1 MLKKSPKSSA
11 TLTMNNILNL
21 YKPVG
26 PSSFF
31 MVQSV
36 KRTLK
41 VKKAGHIGTLDP
53 KAEGVLPICL
63 DQSTRLIQFLVSLP
77 KVYLAT
83 MTLGTT
89 TDTQDA
95 TGQVLSTGDASQ
107 ITEKQVR
114 EALAGF
120 QGEQQQTPPMY
131 SAKKQNGVP
140 LYKLAR
146 NGITTDRKPVTL
158 QIYSI
163 DFLKKEDNQVIFRVK
178 CSAGTYIRTL
188 CHDVGESLG
197 CGAHMSE
204 LVREQVGQFDMQS
217 SLTIEELS
225 QAQEDGTLSQKLLET
240 ETVLDFLPE
249 IKVAPDYVAT
259 IAHGK
264 PLTKSVVLE
273 TPERFQ
279 PGMNFRVTGENGRIV
294 AIVDPVVDEE
304 GFQKLDP
311 RDTAFKLK
319 RVLV

>member
-1 MLKKSPKSSA
+1 
-11 TLTMNNILNL
+11 MNNILNL

-63 DQSTRLIQFLVSLP
+63 DRSTRLIQFLVSLP
-77 KVYLAT
+77 KVYRAT
-83 MTLGTT
+83 LTLGVT

-95 TGQVLSTGDASQ
+95 TGQVLSTGDASHV
-107 ITEKQVR
+107 TEQEVR
-114 EALAGF
+114 EVLAGF

-131 SAKKQNGVP
+131 SAKKKNGVP

-146 NGITTDRKPVTL
+146 KGITTERKPVTL

-188 CHDVGESLG
+188 CHDVGQILG
-197 CGAHMSE
+197 CGAHMSQ
-204 LVREQVGQFDMQS
+204 LVRERVGQFDIQS

-225 QAQEDGTLSQKLLET
+225 HAQDDGTLAQNLLEA
-240 ETVLDFLPE
+240 EAVLDFLPE
-249 IKVAPDYVAT
+249 IKVIPDYVAT

-264 PLTKSVVLE
+264 PLTKIAVME

-279 PGMNFRVTGENGRIV
+279 PGMNLRVTGDDGRIA
-294 AIVDPVVDEE
+294 AIVDPLMDEQE
-304 GFQKLDP
+304 YQKLDSQAI
-311 RDTAFKLK
+311 AFKLK
-319 RVLV
+319 RVLI

>member
-1 MLKKSPKSSA
+1 
-11 TLTMNNILNL
+11 MNNILNM

-36 KRTLK
+36 KRALK

-53 KAEGVLPICL
+53 EAEGVLPICIN
-63 DQSTRLIQFLVSLP
+63 QSTRLIQFLVSLP

-83 MTLGTT
+83 MTLGSA

-95 TGQVLSTGDASQ
+95 TGQVLTTGDTSQ
-107 ITEKQVR
+107 ITEQQVR
-114 EALAGF
+114 EVLASF

-146 NGITTDRKPVTL
+146 IGIITERKPVTL

-163 DFLKKEDNQVIFRVK
+163 EFLKKEDNQVVFRVK

-188 CHDVGESLG
+188 CHDVGETLG
-197 CGAHMSE
+197 CGAHMSQ
-204 LVREQVGQFDMQS
+204 LVREQVGQFDVQS
-217 SLTIEELS
+217 SLTIEQLN
-225 QAQEDGTLSQKLLET
+225 QAQEDGTLAQKLLKT

-249 IKVAPDYVAT
+249 IKVTPDYFAS

-264 PLTKSVVLE
+264 PLTKSVVVE
-273 TPERFQ
+273 TPEHFR
-279 PGMNFRVTGENGRIV
+279 PGMNLRVTGEDGRIA
-294 AIVDPVVDEE
+294 AIVDPLFDQEDFKE
-304 GFQKLDP
+304 LDS
-311 RDTAFKLK
+311 RATAFKLK

>member
-1 MLKKSPKSSA
+1 
-11 TLTMNNILNL
+11 MNNILNL

-63 DQSTRLIQFLVSLP
+63 DRSTRLIQFLVSLP
-77 KVYLAT
+77 KVYRAT
-83 MTLGTT
+83 LTLGIA

-95 TGQVLSTGDASQ
+95 TGQVLSTGDASHV
-107 ITEKQVR
+107 TEQEVR
-114 EALAGF
+114 EVLASF

-131 SAKKQNGVP
+131 SAKKKNGVP

-146 NGITTDRKPVTL
+146 KGITTERKPVTL

-188 CHDVGESLG
+188 CHDVGQILG
-197 CGAHMSE
+197 CGAHMSQ
-204 LVREQVGQFDMQS
+204 LVRERVGQFDIQS

-225 QAQEDGTLSQKLLET
+225 HAQDDGTLAQKLLEA
-240 ETVLDFLPE
+240 EAVLDFLPE
-249 IKVAPDYVAT
+249 IKVIPDYVAT

-264 PLTKSVVLE
+264 PLTKIAVME
-273 TPERFQ
+273 TPEHFQ
-279 PGMNFRVTGENGRIV
+279 PGMNLRVTGDDGRIA
-294 AIVDPVVDEE
+294 AIVDPLMDEQE
-304 GFQKLDP
+304 YQKLDSQAI
-311 RDTAFKLK
+311 AFKLK
-319 RVLV
+319 RVLI

>member
-1 MLKKSPKSSA
+1 
-11 TLTMNNILNL
+11 MNNILNL

-53 KAEGVLPICL
+53 EAEGVLPICI

-83 MTLGTT
+83 MTLGIA

-95 TGQVLSTGDASQ
+95 TGKVLSTGDASQ
-107 ITEKQVR
+107 ITEEQVR
-114 EALAGF
+114 EVLAGF
-120 QGEQQQTPPMY
+120 QGEQQQIPPMY

-146 NGITTDRKPVTL
+146 NGITTERKPVTL

-163 DFLKKEDNQVIFRVK
+163 DFLKKEDIQVIFRVK

-188 CHDVGESLG
+188 CHDVGETLG
-197 CGAHMSE
+197 CGAHMSQ
-204 LVREQVGQFDMQS
+204 LVREQVGQFDVQS

-225 QAQEDGTLSQKLLET
+225 QAQEDGTLAQKLLET
-240 ETVLDFLPE
+240 EAVLDFLPE
-249 IKVAPDYVAT
+249 IKVTPSYAES

-264 PLTKSVVLE
+264 PLTKSVVME
-273 TPERFQ
+273 TPEHFR
-279 PGMNFRVTGENGRIV
+279 PGMNLRVTGADGRIA
-294 AIVDPVVDEE
+294 AIVDPMVDEE

>member
-1 MLKKSPKSSA
+1 
-11 TLTMNNILNL
+11 MNNILNL

-63 DQSTRLIQFLVSLP
+63 DRSTRLIQFLVSLP
-77 KVYLAT
+77 KVYRAT
-83 MTLGTT
+83 MTLGIA

-95 TGQVLSTGDASQ
+95 TGQVLSTQDANS
-107 ITEKQVR
+107 ITEPQVR
-114 EALAGF
+114 EVLAGF
-120 QGEQQQTPPMY
+120 QGEQEQIPPMY
-131 SAKKQNGVP
+131 SAKKKNGVP

-163 DFLKKEDNQVIFRVK
+163 DFLKKEDNQVTFRVK

-188 CHDVGESLG
+188 CHDVGEALG
-197 CGAHMSE
+197 CGAHMSQ
-204 LVREQVGQFDMQS
+204 LVREQVGRFDVQS

-225 QAQEDGTLSQKLLET
+225 QAQDDGTLAQKLLET

-249 IKVAPDYVAT
+249 IKVNPDFVAS

-264 PLTKSVVLE
+264 PLTKIAVME
-273 TPERFQ
+273 TPEHFQ
-279 PGMNFRVTGENGRIV
+279 PGMNLRVTGEDGRIA
-294 AIVDPVVDEE
+294 AIVEPVVDEE
-304 GFQKLDP
+304 GFRTLDP

-319 RVLV
+319 RVLI

>member
-1 MLKKSPKSSA
+1 MSKKSPRSSA
-11 TLTMNNILNL
+11 IGIMNNILNL

-36 KRTLK
+36 KRALK

-83 MTLGTT
+83 MTLGII

-95 TGQVLSTGDASQ
+95 TGQVLSTGDASV
-107 ITEKQVR
+107 ITEQEVR
-114 EALAGF
+114 EVLAGF

-131 SAKKQNGVP
+131 SAKKKNGVP

-146 NGITTDRKPVTL
+146 NGQTIERKPVTL

-163 DFLKKEDNQVIFRVK
+163 DFLKKEDNLITFRVK

-188 CHDVGESLG
+188 CHDIGQTLG
-197 CGAHMSE
+197 CGAHMSQ
-204 LVREQVGQFDMQS
+204 LVREQVGQFDIQS

-225 QAQEDGTLSQKLLET
+225 HAQDDGTLAHKLLKT
-240 ETVLDFLPE
+240 ESVLDFLPE
-249 IKVAPDYVAT
+249 IKVIPDYVAT

-264 PLTKSVVLE
+264 PLTKVAVIE
-273 TPERFQ
+273 TPEHFQ
-279 PGMNFRVTGENGRIV
+279 PGMNLRVTGEDGQIA
-294 AIVDPVVDEE
+294 AIVEPVVDEA
-304 GFQKLDP
+304 GFQQLDP

-319 RVLV
+319 RVLI

>member
-1 MLKKSPKSSA
+1 
-11 TLTMNNILNL
+11 
-21 YKPVG
+21 
-26 PSSFF
+26 

-63 DQSTRLIQFLVSLP
+63 DRSTRLIQFLVSLP
-77 KVYLAT
+77 KVYRAT
-83 MTLGTT
+83 LTLGIA

-95 TGQVLSTGDASQ
+95 TGQVLSTGDASHV
-107 ITEKQVR
+107 TEQEVR
-114 EALAGF
+114 EVLASF

-131 SAKKQNGVP
+131 SAKKKNGVP

-146 NGITTDRKPVTL
+146 KGITTERKPVTL

-188 CHDVGESLG
+188 CHDVGQILG
-197 CGAHMSE
+197 CGAHMSQ
-204 LVREQVGQFDMQS
+204 LVRERVGQFDIQS

-225 QAQEDGTLSQKLLET
+225 HAQDDGTLAQKLLEA
-240 ETVLDFLPE
+240 EAVLDFLPE
-249 IKVAPDYVAT
+249 IKVIPDYVAT

-264 PLTKSVVLE
+264 PLTKIAVME
-273 TPERFQ
+273 TPEHFQ
-279 PGMNFRVTGENGRIV
+279 PGMNLRVTGDDGRIA
-294 AIVDPVVDEE
+294 AIVDPLMDEQE
-304 GFQKLDP
+304 YQKLDSQAI
-311 RDTAFKLK
+311 AFKLK
-319 RVLV
+319 RVLI

>member
-1 MLKKSPKSSA
+1 
-11 TLTMNNILNL
+11 MNNILNL
-21 YKPVG
+21 YKPIG

-83 MTLGTT
+83 MTLGIA

-95 TGQVLSTGDASQ
+95 TGQTLSTADASQ
-107 ITEKQVR
+107 VSEQEIR
-114 EALAGF
+114 EVLARF
-120 QGEQQQTPPMY
+120 QGEIQQVPPMY
-131 SAKKQNGVP
+131 SAKKQNGIP

-146 NGITTDRKPVTL
+146 NGITTERKPVTL
-158 QIYSI
+158 QIYSL
-163 DFLKKEDNQVIFRVK
+163 DFLKKEDNQVTFRVK
-178 CSAGTYIRTL
+178 CSAGTYVRTL
-188 CHDVGESLG
+188 CHDIGEVLG
-197 CGAHMSE
+197 CGAHMSQ
-204 LVREQVGQFDMQS
+204 LVREQVGQFDIQS

-225 QAQEDGTLSQKLLET
+225 QAQDDGTLAQKLLET

-249 IKVAPDYVAT
+249 IKVTPDYVAS

-264 PLTKSVVLE
+264 PLTKFSVME
-273 TPERFQ
+273 TPEHFR
-279 PGMNFRVTGENGRIV
+279 PGMNLRVTGEDGRIA
-294 AIVDPVVDEE
+294 AIVEPMVDEE

-319 RVLV
+319 RVLI

>member
-1 MLKKSPKSSA
+1 
-11 TLTMNNILNL
+11 MNNILNL

-53 KAEGVLPICL
+53 EAEGVLPICI

-83 MTLGTT
+83 MTLGIA

-95 TGQVLSTGDASQ
+95 TGKVLSTGDASQ
-107 ITEKQVR
+107 ITEEQVR
-114 EALAGF
+114 EVLAGF

-146 NGITTDRKPVTL
+146 NGITTERKPVTL

-188 CHDVGESLG
+188 CHDVGQILG
-197 CGAHMSE
+197 CGAHMSQ
-204 LVREQVGQFDMQS
+204 LVREQVGRFDVQS

-225 QAQEDGTLSQKLLET
+225 QAQDDGTLAHKLMKA

-249 IKVAPDYVAT
+249 VKVTPDYVAS

-264 PLTKSVVLE
+264 PLTKAAVLE
-273 TPERFQ
+273 TPEHFQ
-279 PGMNFRVTGENGRIV
+279 PGMNLRVTGENGKIA
-294 AIVDPVVDEE
+294 AIIEPMVDAE

>member
-1 MLKKSPKSSA
+1 
-11 TLTMNNILNL
+11 
-21 YKPVG
+21 
-26 PSSFF
+26 

-63 DQSTRLIQFLVSLP
+63 DRSTRLIQFLVSLP
-77 KVYLAT
+77 KVYRAT
-83 MTLGTT
+83 LTLGIA

-95 TGQVLSTGDASQ
+95 TGQVLSTGDASHV
-107 ITEKQVR
+107 TEQEVR
-114 EALAGF
+114 EVLAGF

-131 SAKKQNGVP
+131 SAKKKNGVP

-146 NGITTDRKPVTL
+146 KGITTERKPVTL

-188 CHDVGESLG
+188 CHDVGQILG
-197 CGAHMSE
+197 CGAHMSQ
-204 LVREQVGQFDMQS
+204 LVRERVGQFDIQS

-225 QAQEDGTLSQKLLET
+225 HAQDDGTLAQKLLEA
-240 ETVLDFLPE
+240 EAVLDFLPE
-249 IKVAPDYVAT
+249 IKVIPDYVAT

-264 PLTKSVVLE
+264 PLTKIAVME
-273 TPERFQ
+273 TPEHFQ
-279 PGMNFRVTGENGRIV
+279 PGMNLRVTGDDGRIA
-294 AIVDPVVDEE
+294 AIVDPLMDEQE
-304 GFQKLDP
+304 YQKLDSQAI
-311 RDTAFKLK
+311 AFKLK
-319 RVLV
+319 RVLI

>member
-1 MLKKSPKSSA
+1 
-11 TLTMNNILNL
+11 MNNILNL

-36 KRTLK
+36 KRTLN

-53 KAEGVLPICL
+53 KVEGVLPICL

-83 MTLGTT
+83 MTLGTS

-95 TGQVLSTGDASQ
+95 TGEVLSTGDASQ
-107 ITEKQVR
+107 ITEQQVR
-114 EALAGF
+114 ETLASF
-120 QGEQQQTPPMY
+120 QGEQQQIPPMY

-146 NGITTDRKPVTL
+146 NGITTERKPVTL

-188 CHDVGESLG
+188 CHDVGENLG

-204 LVREQVGQFDMQS
+204 LIREQVGQFDMRS

-225 QAQEDGTLSQKLLET
+225 QAQDNGTLSQKLLET

-249 IKVAPDYVAT
+249 IKVTPDYVAT

-279 PGMNFRVTGENGRIV
+279 PGMNFRVAGENGRIA

-304 GFQKLDP
+304 GFQTLDP

>member
-1 MLKKSPKSSA
+1 
-11 TLTMNNILNL
+11 MNNIVNL

-63 DQSTRLIQFLVSLP
+63 NRSTRLIQFLVSLP
-77 KVYLAT
+77 KVYRAT
-83 MTLGTT
+83 MTLGIT

-95 TGQVLSTGDASQ
+95 TGKVLATGDAES
-107 ITEKQVR
+107 ITEAQVR
-114 EALAGF
+114 DALAGF
-120 QGEQQQTPPMY
+120 QGEIQQIPPMY
-131 SAKKQNGVP
+131 SAKKKDGVP

-146 NGITTDRKPVTL
+146 NGITIERKPVTL
-158 QIYSI
+158 RIYSI
-163 DFLKKEDNQVIFRVK
+163 DFLNKEGNEVAFRVK

-188 CHDVGESLG
+188 SHDVGQTLG
-197 CGAHMSE
+197 CGAHMSQ
-204 LVREQVGQFDMQS
+204 LVREQVGQFDIQS

-225 QAQEDGTLSQKLLET
+225 HARVEGTLAQKLLGM

-249 IKVAPDYVAT
+249 VKVHPDQIPAIT
-259 IAHGK
+259 HGQ
-264 PLTKSVVLE
+264 PLTKTTVMAA
-273 TPERFQ
+273 PDHFR
-279 PGMNFRVTGENGRIV
+279 PGMNLRVTGEDGRIV
-294 AIVDPVVDEE
+294 AIVEPVVNED
-304 GFQKLDP
+304 GFQQLEP
-311 RDTAFKLK
+311 GETAFKLK

>member
-107 ITEKQVR
+107 ITEQQVR

-188 CHDVGESLG
+188 CHDVGETLG

-225 QAQEDGTLSQKLLET
+225 QAQDDGTLSQKLLET

-249 IKVAPDYVAT
+249 IIVTPDYVAT

-279 PGMNFRVTGENGRIV
+279 PGMNFRVAGVNGRIA

>member
-1 MLKKSPKSSA
+1 
-11 TLTMNNILNL
+11 MNNILNL

-63 DQSTRLIQFLVSLP
+63 DKSTRLIQFLVSLP

-83 MTLGTT
+83 MTLGVE

-95 TGQVLSTGDASQ
+95 TGQVLSTGDAGP
-107 ITEKQVR
+107 ITEQKVR
-114 EALAGF
+114 DVLAGF
-120 QGEQQQTPPMY
+120 QGEQQQIPPMY
-131 SAKKQNGVP
+131 SAKKKNGVP

-146 NGITTDRKPVTL
+146 KGEIIERKPVTL

-188 CHDVGESLG
+188 CHDVGQILG
-197 CGAHMSE
+197 CGAHMSQ
-204 LVREQVGQFDMQS
+204 LVREQVGRFDVQS

-225 QAQEDGTLSQKLLET
+225 QAQDDGTLAHKLLKT

-249 IKVAPDYVAT
+249 VKVTPDYVAS

-264 PLTKSVVLE
+264 PLTKAAVLE
-273 TPERFQ
+273 TPEHFQ
-279 PGMNFRVTGENGRIV
+279 PGMNLRVTGEDGKIA
-294 AIVDPVVDEE
+294 AIVEPMVDAE
-304 GFQKLDP
+304 GFQKLDH

>member
-1 MLKKSPKSSA
+1 
-11 TLTMNNILNL
+11 MNNILNL

-63 DQSTRLIQFLVSLP
+63 DRSTRLIQFLVSLP
-77 KVYLAT
+77 KVYRAT
-83 MTLGTT
+83 LTLGVT
-89 TDTQDA
+89 TDTQDT
-95 TGQVLSTGDASQ
+95 TGQVLSTGDSSHV
-107 ITEKQVR
+107 TEQEVR
-114 EALAGF
+114 EVLAGF

-131 SAKKQNGVP
+131 SAKKKNGVP

-146 NGITTDRKPVTL
+146 KGITTERKPVTL

-188 CHDVGESLG
+188 CHDVGQILG
-197 CGAHMSE
+197 CGAHMSQ
-204 LVREQVGQFDMQS
+204 LVRERVGQFDIQS

-225 QAQEDGTLSQKLLET
+225 HAQDDGTLAQKLLEA
-240 ETVLDFLPE
+240 EAVLDFLPE
-249 IKVAPDYVAT
+249 IKVIPDYVAT

-264 PLTKSVVLE
+264 PLTKIAVME
-273 TPERFQ
+273 TPEHFQ
-279 PGMNFRVTGENGRIV
+279 PGMNLRVTGDDGRIA
-294 AIVDPVVDEE
+294 AIVDPLMDEQE
-304 GFQKLDP
+304 YQKLDSQAI
-311 RDTAFKLK
+311 AFKLK
-319 RVLV
+319 RVLI

>member
-1 MLKKSPKSSA
+1 
-11 TLTMNNILNL
+11 MNNILNL

-83 MTLGTT
+83 MTLGIA

-95 TGQVLSTGDASQ
+95 TGQVLSTKDASQ
-107 ITEKQVR
+107 ITEEQVR
-114 EALAGF
+114 EVLAGF
-120 QGEQQQTPPMY
+120 QGEQQQIPPMY

-146 NGITTDRKPVTL
+146 NGITTERKPVTL

-188 CHDVGESLG
+188 CHDVGETLG
-197 CGAHMSE
+197 CGAHMSQ
-204 LVREQVGQFDMQS
+204 LVREQVGRFDVQS

-225 QAQEDGTLSQKLLET
+225 QAKDEGTLAQKLLE
-240 ETVLDFLPE
+240 LR
-249 IKVAPDYVAT
+249 
-259 IAHGK
+259 
-264 PLTKSVVLE
+264 TKGLWLKSCWRRR
-273 TPERFQ
+273 PFWIF
-279 PGMNFRVTGENGRIV
+279 FRGS
-294 AIVDPVVDEE
+294 
-304 GFQKLDP
+304 K
-311 RDTAFKLK
+311 
-319 RVLV
+319 

>member
-188 CHDVGESLG
+188 CHDVGETLG
-197 CGAHMSE
+197 CGAHMSK

-249 IKVAPDYVAT
+249 IIVTPDYVAT

-279 PGMNFRVTGENGRIV
+279 PGMNFRVAGVNGRIA

>member
-1 MLKKSPKSSA
+1 
-11 TLTMNNILNL
+11 MNNILNL

-63 DQSTRLIQFLVSLP
+63 DRSTRLIQFLVSLP

-83 MTLGTT
+83 MTLGMT

-95 TGQVLSTGDASQ
+95 TGQVLSTADASQ
-107 ITEKQVR
+107 ITEQEVR
-114 EALAGF
+114 DALAGF
-120 QGEQQQTPPMY
+120 QGEQQQIPPMY
-131 SAKKQNGVP
+131 SAKKKNGVP

-146 NGITTDRKPVTL
+146 NGIITERKPVTL

-163 DFLKKEDNQVIFRVK
+163 DFLKKEDNQASFRVK

-188 CHDVGESLG
+188 CHDVGQVLG
-197 CGAHMSE
+197 CGAHMSQ
-204 LVREQVGQFDMQS
+204 LVREQVGQFDVQS
-217 SLTIEELS
+217 SFTIEELS
-225 QAQEDGTLSQKLLET
+225 QAQDDGTLAQKLLET
-240 ETVLDFLPE
+240 ETVLNFLPE
-249 IKVAPDYVAT
+249 IKVTPDYVAS
-259 IAHGK
+259 ISHGK
-264 PLTKSVVLE
+264 PLTKVAVLE
-273 TPERFQ
+273 TPDRFQ
-279 PGMNFRVTGENGRIV
+279 PGMNLRVTGENGRIA
-294 AIVDPVVDEE
+294 AIVEPLVDEQ
-304 GFQKLDP
+304 GFQKLDS

-319 RVLV
+319 RVLI

>member
-1 MLKKSPKSSA
+1 
-11 TLTMNNILNL
+11 MNNILNM

-36 KRTLK
+36 KRALK

-53 KAEGVLPICL
+53 EAEGVLPICIN
-63 DQSTRLIQFLVSLP
+63 QSTRLIQFLVSLP

-83 MTLGTT
+83 MTLGSA

-95 TGQVLSTGDASQ
+95 TGQVLTTGDTSQ
-107 ITEKQVR
+107 ITEQQVR
-114 EALAGF
+114 EVLASF

-146 NGITTDRKPVTL
+146 IGIITERKPVTL

-163 DFLKKEDNQVIFRVK
+163 EFLKKEDNQVVFRVK

-188 CHDVGESLG
+188 CHDVGETLG
-197 CGAHMSE
+197 CGAHMSQ
-204 LVREQVGQFDMQS
+204 LVREQVGQFDVQS
-217 SLTIEELS
+217 SLTIEQLN
-225 QAQEDGTLSQKLLET
+225 QAQQDGTLSQKLLET

-249 IKVAPDYVAT
+249 IKVTPDYFAS

-264 PLTKSVVLE
+264 PLTKSVVME
-273 TPERFQ
+273 TPEHFR
-279 PGMNFRVTGENGRIV
+279 PGMNLRVTGEDGRIA
-294 AIVDPVVDEE
+294 AIVDPMFDQDD
-304 GFQKLDP
+304 FKKLDS
-311 RDTAFKLK
+311 RATAFKLK

>member
-83 MTLGTT
+83 MSLGST

-107 ITEKQVR
+107 VTEQQVR
-114 EALAGF
+114 EALDGF

-188 CHDVGESLG
+188 CHDVGETLG

-225 QAQEDGTLSQKLLET
+225 QAQDDGTLSQKLLET

-249 IKVAPDYVAT
+249 IIVTPDYVAT

-279 PGMNFRVTGENGRIV
+279 PGMNFRVAGVNGRIA

>member
-1 MLKKSPKSSA
+1 
-11 TLTMNNILNL
+11 MNNILNL

-63 DQSTRLIQFLVSLP
+63 DRSTRLIQFLVSLP

-83 MTLGTT
+83 MTLGVE

-95 TGQVLSTGDASQ
+95 TGQVLSTGDASS
-107 ITEKQVR
+107 ITEQQVR
-114 EALAGF
+114 EVLAGF
-120 QGEQQQTPPMY
+120 QGEQQQIPPMY
-131 SAKKQNGVP
+131 SAKKKNGVP

-146 NGITTDRKPVTL
+146 KGETIERKPVTL
-158 QIYSI
+158 HIYSI

-188 CHDVGESLG
+188 CHDVGRILG
-197 CGAHMSE
+197 CGAHMSQ
-204 LVREQVGQFDMQS
+204 LVREQVGRFDVQS

-225 QAQEDGTLSQKLLET
+225 QAQDDGTLAQKLLKT

-249 IKVAPDYVAT
+249 VKVTPEYAAS

-273 TPERFQ
+273 TPDHFQ
-279 PGMNFRVTGENGRIV
+279 PGMNLRVTGEDGKIA
-294 AIVDPVVDEE
+294 AIVEPTVDAER
-304 GFQKLDP
+304 FQKLDP
-311 RDTAFKLK
+311 RETAFKLK

>member
-1 MLKKSPKSSA
+1 
-11 TLTMNNILNL
+11 MNNIVNL

-63 DQSTRLIQFLVSLP
+63 DRSTRLIQFLVSLP
-77 KVYLAT
+77 KVYRAT
-83 MTLGTT
+83 MTLGIT

-95 TGQVLSTGDASQ
+95 TGKVLATGDAES
-107 ITEKQVR
+107 ITEAQVR
-114 EALAGF
+114 DALAGF
-120 QGEQQQTPPMY
+120 QGEIQQIPPMY
-131 SAKKQNGVP
+131 SAKKKDGVP

-146 NGITTDRKPVTL
+146 NGITTERKPVTL
-158 QIYSI
+158 RIYSI
-163 DFLKKEDNQVIFRVK
+163 DFLNKEGNEVTFRVK

-188 CHDVGESLG
+188 CHDVGQVLG
-197 CGAHMSE
+197 CEAHMSQ
-204 LVREQVGQFDMQS
+204 LVREQVGQFDIQS

-225 QAQEDGTLSQKLLET
+225 HARVEGTLAQKLLGT

-249 IKVAPDYVAT
+249 VKVHPDQIPSIT
-259 IAHGK
+259 HGQ
-264 PLTKSVVLE
+264 PLTKTTVMAA
-273 TPERFQ
+273 PDRFR
-279 PGMNFRVTGENGRIV
+279 PGMNLRVTGEDGRIV
-294 AIVDPVVDEE
+294 AIVEPVVDED
-304 GFQKLDP
+304 GFQQLEP
-311 RDTAFKLK
+311 WDTAFKLK

>member
-188 CHDVGESLG
+188 G

-225 QAQEDGTLSQKLLET
+225 QAQDDGTLSQKLLET

-249 IKVAPDYVAT
+249 IIVTPDYVAT

-279 PGMNFRVTGENGRIV
+279 PGMNFRVAGVNGRIA

>member
-1 MLKKSPKSSA
+1 
-11 TLTMNNILNL
+11 MNNILNL

-63 DQSTRLIQFLVSLP
+63 DRSTRLIQFLVSLP
-77 KVYLAT
+77 KVYRAT
-83 MTLGTT
+83 LTLGIT

-95 TGQVLSTGDASQ
+95 TGQVLSTGDASHV
-107 ITEKQVR
+107 TEQEVR
-114 EALAGF
+114 EVLAGF

-131 SAKKQNGVP
+131 SAKKKNGVP

-146 NGITTDRKPVTL
+146 KGITTERKPVTL

-188 CHDVGESLG
+188 CHDVGQILG
-197 CGAHMSE
+197 CGAHMSQ
-204 LVREQVGQFDMQS
+204 LVRERVGQFDIQS

-225 QAQEDGTLSQKLLET
+225 HAQDDGTLAQKLLEA
-240 ETVLDFLPE
+240 EAVLDFLPE
-249 IKVAPDYVAT
+249 IKVIPDYVAT

-264 PLTKSVVLE
+264 PLTKIAVME
-273 TPERFQ
+273 TPEHFQ
-279 PGMNFRVTGENGRIV
+279 PGMNLRVTGDDGRIA
-294 AIVDPVVDEE
+294 AIVDPLMDEQE
-304 GFQKLDP
+304 YQKLDSQAI
-311 RDTAFKLK
+311 AFKLK
-319 RVLV
+319 RVLI